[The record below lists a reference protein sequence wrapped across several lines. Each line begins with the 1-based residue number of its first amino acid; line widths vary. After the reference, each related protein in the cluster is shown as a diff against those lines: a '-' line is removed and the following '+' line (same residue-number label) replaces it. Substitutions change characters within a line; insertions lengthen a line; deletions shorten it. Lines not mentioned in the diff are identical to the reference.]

1 MRRVLTLPAKAAFHA
16 TRQPLYSFIQSPPSL
31 GRLSQAQSMVGA
43 HNPEIVRAFESS
55 FAAITGPGEAVSYGS
70 GRMAFYSLMKV
81 LGIGEG
87 DEVILPGFTCSVM
100 VNAILRVGATPI
112 FSDIE
117 EDTFGSEPKS
127 IERSLTAR
135 TRMIVAQHT
144 FGYPCD
150 IEAIL
155 QIANQSG
162 VFLVEDCATSLGTT
176 VGGRT
181 VGDFAH
187 AAIFSTDHTKPI
199 NTLIGGMLYTQDQ
212 GLAGRLR
219 AERLILEDLSV
230 TKQRALWHRM
240 QLEAS
245 YRLPSK
251 QWKLA
256 ARDVLSRPFLRISR
270 GTSPF
275 LDEDYLPTSK
285 LGTYPYPTTLPSF
298 LAFIGLEQTEN
309 WDQIRQQRKMA
320 LRSLLDVVQASP
332 SGVHLP
338 EVLRKDPSAI
348 VPLRLAWADPK
359 AEAIKRRI
367 RQFITTEGTWFLG
380 PIVATSAP
388 AEDFG
393 YKWGSCP
400 VAESQGPRMVNI
412 PIPSEAADAA
422 RLAGLLEKALRT
434 S

>member
-1 MRRVLTLPAKAAFHA
+1 
-16 TRQPLYSFIQSPPSL
+16 
-31 GRLSQAQSMVGA
+31 MVGT

-55 FAAITGPGEAVSYGS
+55 FAAIVGSGEAVSYGS

-212 GLAGRLR
+212 GLAG
-219 AERLILEDLSV
+219 
-230 TKQRALWHRM
+230 KCALN
-240 QLEAS
+240 S
-245 YRLPSK
+245 
-251 QWKLA
+251 
-256 ARDVLSRPFLRISR
+256 
-270 GTSPF
+270 
-275 LDEDYLPTSK
+275 
-285 LGTYPYPTTLPSF
+285 
-298 LAFIGLEQTEN
+298 
-309 WDQIRQQRKMA
+309 
-320 LRSLLDVVQASP
+320 
-332 SGVHLP
+332 
-338 EVLRKDPSAI
+338 
-348 VPLRLAWADPK
+348 
-359 AEAIKRRI
+359 
-367 RQFITTEGTWFLG
+367 
-380 PIVATSAP
+380 
-388 AEDFG
+388 
-393 YKWGSCP
+393 
-400 VAESQGPRMVNI
+400 
-412 PIPSEAADAA
+412 
-422 RLAGLLEKALRT
+422 
-434 S
+434 

>member
-1 MRRVLTLPAKAAFHA
+1 
-16 TRQPLYSFIQSPPSL
+16 
-31 GRLSQAQSMVGA
+31 
-43 HNPEIVRAFESS
+43 
-55 FAAITGPGEAVSYGS
+55 
-70 GRMAFYSLMKV
+70 MAFYSLMKV

-230 TKQRALWHRM
+230 TKQRALWNRM

-251 QWKLA
+251 QRKIA
-256 ARDVLSRPFLRISR
+256 VRDVLSRPFLRISR

-298 LAFIGLEQTEN
+298 LAFIGLEQG
-309 WDQIRQQRKMA
+309 DVPCGGGFSA
-320 LRSLLDVVQASP
+320 L
-332 SGVHLP
+332 
-338 EVLRKDPSAI
+338 I
-348 VPLRLAWADPK
+348 V
-359 AEAIKRRI
+359 
-367 RQFITTEGTWFLG
+367 G
-380 PIVATSAP
+380 
-388 AEDFG
+388 
-393 YKWGSCP
+393 
-400 VAESQGPRMVNI
+400 
-412 PIPSEAADAA
+412 
-422 RLAGLLEKALRT
+422 
-434 S
+434 